1 MKQIGDAKPEILDL
15 FPCFLTKFN
24 AIDKKL
30 MNLVIHCAVKG
41 IGPSSMAENLAS
53 WHELEWQ
60 KRENLWA
67 LYILRRIQNPTLMQ
81 KPINRNEIEKCP
93 DYFSIELGG
102 CVPSGQWMVEMF
114 CL

>member
-1 MKQIGDAKPEILDL
+1 
-15 FPCFLTKFN
+15 
-24 AIDKKL
+24 

-67 LYILRRIQNPTLMQ
+67 SYILRRIQNPTLMQ

-93 DYFSIELGG
+93 GYFSIELGG